1 MINKIKNFIKETPL
15 IVPFIF
21 LKHKY
26 SKKIFSQS
34 NEAKI
39 IDRLISRFDVP
50 KRFIEF
56 GFSGWEFNCIKI
68 ANEWEGLLID
78 GGAYNVTIAKIIF
91 PKKVIAKK
99 IWLTLDNMDYVINHF
114 DKKQIGILSIDV
126 DGNDYWFLKKLIV
139 MNPAIIIIEFNVSFG
154 TRPISVPYDPAFDR
168 TIKHESWEY
177 YGASI
182 SAMHYLCDQHNY
194 SLVEVS
200 QNGVNAFFVRND
212 LFGPDDRKM
221 SVSEGY
227 GRKVYPDGSLAP
239 TLKFWDEIKHMPYV
253 DVTINDLS

>member
-1 MINKIKNFIKETPL
+1 MINTLKNLIKQTPL
-15 IVPFIF
+15 IVPFI
-21 LKHKY
+21 LIKHALN
-26 SKKIFSQS
+26 KKHFSQS
-34 NEAKI
+34 NEVQI
-39 IDRLISRFDVP
+39 IDRLISRFNVP

-78 GGAYNVTIAKIIF
+78 GCAYNVTIANQIF

-99 IWLTLDNMDYVINHF
+99 MWLTLENMDSILNHF
-114 DKKQIGILSIDV
+114 NKKEIGILSIDV

-139 MNPAIIIIEFNVSFG
+139 MNPAIIIIEINVSLG
-154 TRPISVPYDPAFDR
+154 LRPISVPYDAAFDR
-168 TIKHESWEY
+168 TKKHDSWEY

-182 SAMHYLCDQHNY
+182 SAMHYLCDRHNY

-212 LFGPDDRKM
+212 LFGPDDKKISISDGYRK
-221 SVSEGY
+221 
-227 GRKVYPDGSLAP
+227 KVYPDGSIAP
-239 TLKFWDEIKHMPYV
+239 TSDFWQAIKHMPYV
-253 DVTINDLS
+253 DVTQPD